1 MQAAGDLDG
10 LPDSI
15 REPPTGSRMPL
26 KSGSNYLCR
35 HTLPTFC
42 TVIGDTPQLL
52 GNDPNAR
59 SPRHRQSG
67 LDAHPRTEGSS
78 RRSGADRIRVPILQ
92 LRDQRVLARANR
104 VQEGRLIK
112 QCLGTA

>member
-42 TVIGDTPQLL
+42 TVIGDTPSCLAMTRMPGRPGIARAALMRTL
-52 GNDPNAR
+52 G
-59 SPRHRQSG
+59 
-67 LDAHPRTEGSS
+67 TEGSS